1 MDESE
6 TLAIYIGVLR
16 HGLDLPPGSDAL
28 RELQVRLSPPDPA
41 QRPPARAPGI
51 ARLAS
56 ALRSMRRGAAPAV
69 TIERFRD
76 DLAFLRMFD
85 RDTSWSAE
93 ALTSLLADVSAVDA
107 SRPAEAAPAPDKVVS
122 MRRKRRPAE
131 GA

>member
-1 MDESE
+1 
-6 TLAIYIGVLR
+6 
-16 HGLDLPPGSDAL
+16 
-28 RELQVRLSPPDPA
+28 
-41 QRPPARAPGI
+41 
-51 ARLAS
+51 
-56 ALRSMRRGAAPAV
+56 MRRGAAPAV